1 MGAGKGKDALKAAL
15 GHAAVH
21 PACTVTVAVG
31 SCCLPWKT
39 QCLPSLPILLSLERE
54 NQLSQSLSTQ
64 QDKEDCEE
72 LSSNLRSEPAHGCCA
87 SCSRS
92 SADASQRRGWSC
104 SPGAGFT
111 RCRIHPAHPAG
122 GGTERRR
129 KESSN

>member
-21 PACTVTVAVG
+21 PAYTVTVAVG

-72 LSSNLRSEPAHGCCA
+72 LSSNLCSEPAHGCCA

-92 SADASQRRGWSC
+92 SAGASRRRG
-104 SPGAGFT
+104 
-111 RCRIHPAHPAG
+111 
-122 GGTERRR
+122 
-129 KESSN
+129 